1 VNAKKS
7 SPLCLHCGASFIPNP
22 RLRVPQFYCRKPA
35 CAKASHRAA
44 QEKWASK
51 RSNRDHF
58 KGRENVD
65 RVRAWRAAHPHYWR
79 DRRCR
84 ERARRAQFCLG
95 KKLYGIARKLALQDS
110 IDSQFSL
117 VVGLVSHLSGHALQ
131 DTIAKEIRRLM
142 LLGHGI
148 LRQSTAAATSSRPK
162 R

>member
-1 VNAKKS
+1 M
-7 SPLCLHCGASFIPNP
+7 PNP
-22 RLRVPQFYCRKPA
+22 RLRGPQRYCGKPA

-44 QEKWASK
+44 QAKWAAK

-58 KGRENVD
+58 KGHENVD
-65 RVRAWRAAHPHYWR
+65 RVRAWRAANPQYWR

-84 ERARRAQFCLG
+84 ERAQRGRFSVG

-110 IDSQFSL
+110 IDTRFSL
-117 VVGLVSHLSGHALQ
+117 VVGLVSDLTGHALQ
-131 DTIAKEIRRLM
+131 DTIANEIRRLM

-148 LRQSTAAATSSRPK
+148 LRQSTGTVSSARPK